1 MFTAFSRVWTEYL
14 WYAEVGYTNVLWTPW
29 LARFLVGLFFAV
41 VFFALFYGSLWGARR
56 LTRHLL
62 GGSQA
67 VPAEFFETRRRRW
80 PVLLLLAGALVAALI
95 VGIIY
100 GGRWEQVL
108 LFLHR
113 TDFGYVDPVFGKD
126 ASFFVFTLPVWRTLV
141 DFVGLSL
148 FFTLVATTL
157 VYTADRAFVL
167 TKTEKVRFAPHVKA
181 HLSVLVAL
189 LLVAKAGDY
198 LLQTWALAYSERGV
212 VFGASYADVHASL
225 PVLRFLAVIS
235 LVAATI
241 FLVNV
246 RNKGWRLPAV
256 ALLVM
261 VLAWAIGGKAYPALV
276 QQYKV
281 APNEIQAESP
291 YITNNIQATRFAFGL
306 ADIERVPFPARA
318 GLTADVVRANATT
331 LKSVRL
337 WEPRPALST
346 YSQIQAIRLYYSF
359 TDVDVDRYFV
369 DGEYRQVLLSARE
382 LDQSRLQLQSRTWVN
397 EHLVY
402 THGYGLVVSPVN
414 EAAGD
419 GLPVLWLKD
428 IPPRGQTALKI
439 TRPEIYYGELGN
451 EYVVVAT
458 KTPEFDYPV
467 SEGNEYSTYQGEG
480 GVELSNLLR
489 RLAYSLR
496 FGTAKLLMSDS
507 ITDNSRIM
515 YRRTIGERAK
525 ALAPFLSY
533 DPDPYPVIRAD
544 GSLCWIMDA
553 YTTSDRFPQA
563 QPSDRGFNYIRNAV
577 KVVVNAYDG
586 KVTFYQVDPH
596 DPIATAWGKI
606 FPGLFTPGDE
616 MPEDLRAHLRYP
628 EEMFAAQAAMLRL
641 YHMTDAALF
650 YNKEDA
656 WDIPTEIYAREQVPV
671 VPYYEM
677 LALPGSKEP
686 EFALLIPFTPL
697 GKENMTSL
705 LVARQDGERYG
716 DLLLLDLPRDS
727 LVFGPAQI
735 EARITNQPDISA
747 QLTLWDQAGS
757 QVIRGNL
764 LVVPIG
770 DSLMY
775 FEPLYLQAEKSSIP
789 ELARVIVAHGDQ
801 VVMAP
806 TLEEALSQLVG
817 EPIALSAPAG
827 GAYQPGTGQPAA
839 TQPGS
844 SQAGPSPAPV
854 GPALPSDPA
863 ALLALAEQ
871 YYAEALRAQQAGD
884 QARYEEAMQELGRVL
899 AALAAALRSQ
909 P

>member
-1 MFTAFSRVWTEYL
+1 MVCLLILYGLFAAFSRVWTEHL

-41 VFFALFYGSLWGARR
+41 VFFAIFYGSLWAARR
-56 LTRHLL
+56 LTRRLL

-67 VPAEFFETRRRRW
+67 APAEFFETRRRRW
-80 PVLLLLAGALVAALI
+80 PALLLLAGALVAALI
-95 VGIIY
+95 IGIIY

-108 LFLHR
+108 LFLQR
-113 TDFGYVDPVFGKD
+113 TDFGYVDPIFGKD

-148 FFTLVATTL
+148 FFTLIATAS
-157 VYTADRAFVL
+157 VYAADRAFVL
-167 TKTEKVRFAPHVKA
+167 TNTQKVRLAPHVKA

-198 LLQTWALAYSERGV
+198 LLQTWSLAYSERGV

-235 LVAATI
+235 LVAAAI

-246 RNKGWRLPAV
+246 RNKGWRLPAI

-291 YITNNIQATRFAFGL
+291 YISNNIQATRFAFGL
-306 ADIERVPFPARA
+306 AEIAHIPFAART
-318 GLTADVVRANATT
+318 GLTADLVRANAVT

-359 TDVDVDRYFV
+359 TDVDVDRYYV
-369 DGEYRQVLLSARE
+369 NGEYRQVLISARE
-382 LDQSRLQLQSRTWVN
+382 LDQSRLQPQSRTWIN

-428 IPPRGQTALKI
+428 IPPRGQTDLQI
-439 TRPEIYYGELGN
+439 TRPEVYYGELGN
-451 EYVVVAT
+451 EYVVVGT

-467 SEGNEYSTYQGEG
+467 SEGNEYSAYQGKG
-480 GVELSNLLR
+480 GVELSNFLR
-489 RLAYSLR
+489 RLAYGLR

-507 ITDNSRIM
+507 ITKNSRIM
-515 YRRTIGERAK
+515 YRRTVMERAK

-533 DPDPYPVIRAD
+533 DPDPYPVIRKD
-544 GSLCWIMDA
+544 GSLCWVMDA
-553 YTTSDRFPQA
+553 YTTSGRFPQS

-577 KVVVNAYDG
+577 KVVVDAYDG
-586 KVTFYQVDPH
+586 KVTFYQVDAQ
-596 DPIATAWGKI
+596 DPIATAWGNI
-606 FPGLFTPGDE
+606 FPGLFTPGE
-616 MPEDLRAHLRYP
+616 QMPQDLRAHLRYP
-628 EEMFAAQAAMLRL
+628 EEMFDTQAAMLRL
-641 YHMTDAALF
+641 YHMTDATLF

-705 LVARQDGERYG
+705 LVARQDGEHYG
-716 DLLLLDLPRDS
+716 ELLLLDLPRDS

-806 TLEEALSQLVG
+806 TLDEALSQLVG
-817 EPIALSAPAG
+817 EPIALSGPAA
-827 GAYQPGTGQPAA
+827 GAYQPDGSPPA
-839 TQPGS
+839 
-844 SQAGPSPAPV
+844 V
-854 GPALPSDPA
+854 GPVLPTDPA
-863 ALLALAEQ
+863 ALLALAERL
-871 YYAEALRAQQAGD
+871 YADALEAQRTGD
-884 QARYEEAMQELGRVL
+884 RTRYEEATRELGRVL
-899 AALAAALRSQ
+899 TALTAALQSQ